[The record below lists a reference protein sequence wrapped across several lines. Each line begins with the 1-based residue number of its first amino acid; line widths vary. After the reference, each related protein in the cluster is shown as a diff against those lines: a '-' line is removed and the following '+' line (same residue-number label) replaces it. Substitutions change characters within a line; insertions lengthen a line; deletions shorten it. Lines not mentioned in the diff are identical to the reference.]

1 VKDDLRPP
9 DSGPTNGFRVAP
21 TFVADG
27 DAETDARNFEI
38 VQEGRVVA
46 SSDSANGT
54 RRLSL
59 KAKVRVDGHSWLAAR
74 CGGPDYFGSNHL
86 DVWERGI
93 FAHTS
98 PVYVACGED
107 WWMFNEETARYMLT
121 MIEGNLGYIRDQSHQ
136 HPHGTVSHHHGEPD
150 HMAFLQR
157 PLNEAREAMNKRLG
171 R

>member
-1 VKDDLRPP
+1 
-9 DSGPTNGFRVAP
+9 
-21 TFVADG
+21 VADG